1 ITCEPVMASRYSYG
15 LWACSPPPVAP
26 LKGRCRQLLFLI
38 ATDCSF
44 LGVSVKST
52 CSLGYRVFDIFAF
65 VV

>member
-26 LKGRCRQLLFLI
+26 LKGRCRQLFLT
-38 ATDCSF
+38 ATDYSF
-44 LGVSVKST
+44 LGVSVKS
-52 CSLGYRVFDIFAF
+52 SFSHGYRVFDIFAS